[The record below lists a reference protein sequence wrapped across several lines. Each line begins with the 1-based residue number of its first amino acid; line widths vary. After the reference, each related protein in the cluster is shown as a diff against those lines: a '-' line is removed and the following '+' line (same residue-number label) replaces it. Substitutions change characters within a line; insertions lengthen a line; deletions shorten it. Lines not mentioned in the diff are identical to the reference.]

1 MGKVIVQR
9 YTTDKPISLMG
20 EEAGICWNAD
30 TSDEEKN
37 FKRGLNCLQSG
48 HLRVAEYVQ
57 IYLVLDEYSARVIRE
72 FYTHIGGGPTRLQES
87 TRYVDCTNFD
97 YVVPYSISKDESTLN
112 SYKDIMSNIQEGYAK
127 LQEAGVP
134 KEDIANILPLGMS
147 TKVVVRTN
155 LRHLIDMSKQRL
167 CTRAYWEYRNLMHD
181 IIEELSY
188 HSDEWDYLVNDYH
201 IFKRKCEELGY
212 CPESKSCGYMKK
224 LEGSKLSE

>member
-9 YTTDKPISLMG
+9 YTTDNPISLMG

-37 FKRGLNCLQSG
+37 FKRGLNCLQNG

-57 IYLVLDEYSARVIRE
+57 IYLVLDGYSARVIRE

-87 TRYVDCTNFD
+87 TRYVDCANFD
-97 YVVPYSISKDESTLN
+97 YVVPYNILKDESILN
-112 SYKDIMSNIQEGYAK
+112 YYKDIMSNIQEGYAK

-167 CTRAYWEYRNLMHD
+167 CTRAYWEYRNLMYD

-188 HSDEWDYLVNDYH
+188 HSDEWDHLVNDYH

-212 CPESKSCGYMKK
+212 CPESKSCGYIKN
-224 LEGSKLSE
+224 L